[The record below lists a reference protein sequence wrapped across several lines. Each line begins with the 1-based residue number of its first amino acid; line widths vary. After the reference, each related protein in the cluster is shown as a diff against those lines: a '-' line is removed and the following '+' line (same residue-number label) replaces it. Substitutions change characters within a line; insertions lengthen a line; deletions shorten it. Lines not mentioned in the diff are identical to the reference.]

1 MLNLLASYLSAVFL
15 HGFYDSCAM
24 IGTTLSTA
32 IFIAFVAAMYIIV
45 ISLIK
50 HESHNDRRI

>member
-1 MLNLLASYLSAVFL
+1 
-15 HGFYDSCAM
+15 M